1 MITVLNSQSRYK
13 INPRRFKSILEKLA
27 RRYGLGAPEV
37 SLSFVGR
44 GRIRTLNRRYLKK
57 DKPTD
62 VLSFPLGEK
71 AADGKHYLGDII
83 IAPEMARRQRRKKGF
98 SLERE
103 LEILAV
109 HGFLHLI
116 GYDHSAGIEE
126 EEAKV
131 QKTLLMWKS

>member
-13 INPRRFKSILEKLA
+13 INQRRFKSILEKLA

-44 GRIRTLNRRYLKK
+44 GRIQTLNRRYLKK

-71 AADGKHYLGDII
+71 AADGKRYLGDIV
-83 IAPEMARRQRRKKGF
+83 IAPEMARRQSRDKGF

-109 HGFLHLI
+109 HGFLHLL

>member
-1 MITVLNSQSRYK
+1 VITVLNGQSRYK
-13 INPRRFKSILEKLA
+13 INRGRLKILLEKLA
-27 RRYGLGAPEV
+27 RRYGLKDAEV

-71 AADGKHYLGDII
+71 AADGKHYLGDIV
-83 IAPEMARRQRRKKGF
+83 IAPEMAWRQGRKEGF

-103 LEILAV
+103 LERLAV
-109 HGFLHLI
+109 HGFLHLL
-116 GYDHSAGIEE
+116 GYDHAAGIED
-126 EEAKV
+126 EEARV
-131 QKTLLMWKS
+131 QKTLLTRQS

>member
-1 MITVLNSQSRYK
+1 VITVLNSQSRYK
-13 INPRRFKSILEKLA
+13 INQRRFKSILEKLA

-44 GRIRTLNRRYLKK
+44 GRIQTLNRRYLKK

-71 AADGKHYLGDII
+71 AADGKRYLGDIV
-83 IAPEMARRQRRKKGF
+83 IAPEMARRQSRDKGF

-109 HGFLHLI
+109 HGFLHLL